1 MSAPQ
6 SSKFRVAIRL
16 RLLLEKEQATC
27 INCVNAENAV
37 ITVSD
42 PIGIK
47 HQRAGRQID
56 VIHRSRE
63 QKFAFD
69 FLSQRESVE
78 QIFRLCTRD
87 KVDDSING
95 YKGCIFASG
104 ATGSSKTFT
113 MMGNEWCLEEA
124 SADRAHLR
132 AAAAGPRPRLQS
144 HRVVRRD

>member
-1 MSAPQ
+1 M
-6 SSKFRVAIRL
+6 

-95 YKGCIFASG
+95 YKRCIFVSV
-104 ATGSSKTFT
+104 ATGSGKTFT
-113 MMGNEWCLEEA
+113 MMGNEPNKGMNERCLEEA